1 MAEAVLNWTT
11 IMEAIQDELEAV
23 LNAAG
28 TAAFAQV
35 FIGEPIG
42 LPVGGPY
49 ACAWYLGR
57 TLATSAGG
65 SYETMGNVMYA
76 ARIQVLCLWPM
87 QPERATLESWE
98 ADIATI
104 DTNIRRAFHAN
115 RTINSNITDLRI
127 LDSDNGYG
135 DLPASHAAGAPR
147 NLYRVLQMELRLD
160 NLEGEAIAP

>member
-28 TAAFAQV
+28 ATAFAQV
-35 FIGEPIG
+35 FMGEPIG
-42 LPVGGPY
+42 LPLGGPY

-57 TLATSAGG
+57 TLATTAAGA
-65 SYETMGNVMYA
+65 YETHGNVMYA
-76 ARIQVLCLWPM
+76 SRIQIACLWPM
-87 QPERATLESWE
+87 QAERATLESWE

-115 RTINSNITDLRI
+115 RTINSNVTDLRI
-127 LDSDNGYG
+127 QDSDNGYG
-135 DLPASHAAGAPR
+135 DLPGAGGNGNQR
-147 NLYRVLQMELRLD
+147 FLYRVLQMELRLD
-160 NLEGEAIAP
+160 NLEGEAISA